1 MDNNHTFAWIL
12 MFALGAML
20 VNTAGIYVIWRNKR
34 WAEKKHSFISF
45 FMGVS
50 LALALMFIG

>member
-1 MDNNHTFAWIL
+1 MDNNHTFVRIL

-20 VNTAGIYVIWRNKR
+20 VYISAAHLLPEAQEG
-34 WAEKKHSFISF
+34 EKKHSFISF

-50 LALALMFIG
+50 LALALLFIG

>member
-1 MDNNHTFAWIL
+1 MDNNHTSVWIL
-12 MFALGAML
+12 IFALGAML
-20 VNTAGIYVIWRNKR
+20 VYVS
-34 WAEKKHSFISF
+34 ATHLLPEAQEGEKKHSFVSF